1 LEAGQTKQLPT
12 FHGNINVNVSFQG
25 HLYTFKINL
34 RWFSALPGQA
44 GLFAGFR
51 VVLGNSAGL
60 AGKLNCLVKF
70 PKQHPVI

>member
-34 RWFSALPGQA
+34 RWFSALCWS
-44 GLFAGFR
+44 L
-51 VVLGNSAGL
+51 
-60 AGKLNCLVKF
+60 CLVRLVCLLVLEWF
-70 PKQHPVI
+70 WAIFSRIGWET